1 MAGRLQDRVIVVAG
15 AGGIGSGLARR
26 YAAEG
31 AAVVIGDLDADG
43 ARALAAE
50 IAASGGRATGA
61 HLDGGDDAS
70 IKALVDLAVSSYGG
84 LDGFHANYASFRD
97 GESGEDILGL
107 PMEVYDEVMHVN
119 ARGFVL
125 CTRHAVPAMLA
136 RGGGA
141 MVYTTTGG
149 AYQGEP
155 VRCAYAMSKS
165 AVHALVRHVARRF
178 GPQGIRANAIAP
190 GVIAHGR
197 FHEVL
202 PEEVK
207 DTLRQ
212 TNLVKTFGTPEDIA
226 AMGALLMSDDGAFVT
241 GQVISVDG
249 GGLMRA

>member
-1 MAGRLQDRVIVVAG
+1 MEGTLAGKVIV
-15 AGGIGSGLARR
+15 SGLARR
-26 YAAEG
+26 YGAEG
-31 AAVVIGDLDADG
+31 AAVVVGDLDERG
-43 ARALAAE
+43 ARQVAEE
-50 IAASGGRATGA
+50 IASAGGRALGT
-61 HLDGGDDAS
+61 HLDGGDDRS
-70 IKALVDLAVSSYGG
+70 IEALVDLAVSTFGG
-84 LDGFHANYASFRD
+84 LDGFHANYACFKD
-97 GESGEDILGL
+97 GESGENILGL
-107 PMEVYDEVMHVN
+107 PMEVYDEVMHIN

-136 RGGGA
+136 RGGGS

-178 GPQGIRANAIAP
+178 GPDGIRANAIAP

-202 PEEVK
+202 PEDVK
-207 DTLRQ
+207 EQLRE
-212 TNLVKTFGTPEDIA
+212 TNLVRRFGAPEDIA
-226 AMGALLMSDDGAFVT
+226 AMGALLMADEGAFIT

-249 GGLMRA
+249 GGLMRP

>member
-1 MAGRLQDRVIVVAG
+1 MEGRLKDKVIVVAG

-31 AAVVIGDLDADG
+31 AAVVVGDLDEYG
-43 ARALAAE
+43 ARTLATE
-50 IAASGGRATGA
+50 IVESGGRAAGT
-61 HLDGGDDAS
+61 HLDGGEDAS
-70 IKALVDLAVSSYGG
+70 IKALVDLAISNFGG
-84 LDGFHANYASFRD
+84 LDGFHANYACFKD

-107 PMEVYDEVMHVN
+107 PMEVYDEVMDVN

-125 CTRHAVPAMLA
+125 CTRHALPHMLA
-136 RGGGA
+136 RGGGS

-197 FHEVL
+197 FHEAL

-207 DTLRQ
+207 ASLKE
-212 TNLVKTFGTPEDIA
+212 TNLVKTFGKPEDIA
-226 AMGALLMSDDGAFVT
+226 AMGALLMADEGSFIT

-249 GGLMRA
+249 GGLMRP

>member
-1 MAGRLQDRVIVVAG
+1 MEGRLAGKVIVIAG
-15 AGGIGSGLARR
+15 AGGIGSGLTRR

-31 AAVVIGDLDADG
+31 AAVVVGDLDEAG
-43 ARALAAE
+43 AKKLAEE
-50 IAASGGRATGA
+50 ITAAGGRALGT
-61 HLDGGDDAS
+61 HLDGGDDES
-70 IKALVDLAVSSYGG
+70 IRALVDLAVSSFGG
-84 LDGFHANYASFRD
+84 LDGFHANYACFKD
-97 GESGEDILGL
+97 GESGQDILSL

-125 CTRHAVPAMLA
+125 CTRHALPQMLK
-136 RGGGA
+136 RGGGS

-155 VRCAYAMSKS
+155 VRCAYAMSKN

-178 GPQGIRANAIAP
+178 GPEGIRANAVAP

-207 DTLRQ
+207 EQLRQ
-212 TNLVKTFGTPEDIA
+212 TNLVRRFGTPEDIA
-226 AMGALLMSDDGAFVT
+226 AMGALLMADEGAFIT

-249 GGLMRA
+249 GGLMRP